1 MCAAALHPE
10 YAHERALPMKIEV
23 HRDACCAAD
32 DQAGPLVMDMELDGR
47 MPLCDFINLVLESGF
62 LQYSS
67 SHTSML
73 GYVGA
78 IAIVQV
84 HSPYYSKEKTKYL
97 IESTTPIQEVL
108 ASGSI
113 DFRF

>member
-1 MCAAALHPE
+1 
-10 YAHERALPMKIEV
+10 
-23 HRDACCAAD
+23 
-32 DQAGPLVMDMELDGR
+32 
-47 MPLCDFINLVLESGF
+47 
-62 LQYSS
+62 
-67 SHTSML
+67 ML

-97 IESTTPIQEVL
+97 IESTTPIQEAL